1 MPYLDAINRNKV
13 KNLRIYNFKGASQK
27 ESINKV
33 ASREKPNRKRSKVQK
48 YTPKRTEKGPKK
60 DRKRTEKW
68 TEKWT
73 ENHQKLIEKLTE
85 KAPKR
90 LQVDRNMNFE
100 ECFTCSVV
108 TGSIIH

>member
-13 KNLRIYNFKGASQK
+13 KNLRITYNFKGASKK

-48 YTPKRTEKGPKK
+48 YTPKRTEKGLKK
-60 DRKRTEKW
+60 DRKM

>member
-1 MPYLDAINRNKV
+1 MDC
-13 KNLRIYNFKGASQK
+13 
-27 ESINKV
+27 
-33 ASREKPNRKRSKVQK
+33 KR
-48 YTPKRTEKGPKK
+48 
-60 DRKRTEKW
+60 

>member
-1 MPYLDAINRNKV
+1 MQVERN
-13 KNLRIYNFKGASQK
+13 
-27 ESINKV
+27 
-33 ASREKPNRKRSKVQK
+33 
-48 YTPKRTEKGPKK
+48 RTEKGVKSKSIPQKGLKK